1 MNVKLD
7 SKYRNLAKN
16 LATYLLETV
25 KLFGVHVTVKFEF
38 THDDD
43 YLFSSLNEEY
53 PRYLTDKNMVKVEEE
68 VDEDVDITDEE
79 QVYTGNI
86 FKDFSEK

>member
-1 MNVKLD
+1 MLCKYSCLPLD
-7 SKYRNLAKN
+7 GSAGAPISSAIFASSSSEVLPSIIF
-16 LATYLLETV
+16 LPIP
-25 KLFGVHVTVKFEF
+25 
-38 THDDD
+38 
-43 YLFSSLNEEY
+43 SLNEEY